1 MHEKGAIQLMLFE
14 DLRLAGAFHISLQK
28 VEDDRGFFARTWCHD
43 EFTAHG
49 LNASLAQ
56 SNISFNKMK
65 GTLRGM
71 HFQAVPHAESK
82 LVRCTLGSI
91 YDVMIDMRPESPT
104 YLQWYGA
111 ELTADNREM
120 LYVPEGFAHG
130 FQTLKD
136 NTEVTY
142 HVTEFYTPSAEGGVR
157 YNDPAIGIAWP
168 LPVDMISAKDANWP
182 LLETAAEAG
191 RAR

>member
-1 MHEKGAIQLMLFE
+1 MLFE
-14 DLRLAGAFHISLQK
+14 DLRLAGAFRISLQK
-28 VEDDRGFFARTWCHD
+28 VEDERGFFARSWCHD

-56 SNISFNKMK
+56 SNISFNKVK

-71 HFQAVPHAESK
+71 HFQAAPHAEAK
-82 LVRCTLGSI
+82 LMRCTYGSI
-91 YDVMIDMRPESPT
+91 YDVMVDMRPESPT
-104 YLQWYGA
+104 YLQWFGA
-111 ELTADNREM
+111 ELTQDNREM

-130 FQTLKD
+130 FQTLTD

-142 HVTEFYTPSAEGGVR
+142 HVTEFYTPGAEGGVR

-168 LPVDMISAKDANWP
+168 LPVDVISAKDANWP
-182 LLETAAEAG
+182 LLEAAAEAG